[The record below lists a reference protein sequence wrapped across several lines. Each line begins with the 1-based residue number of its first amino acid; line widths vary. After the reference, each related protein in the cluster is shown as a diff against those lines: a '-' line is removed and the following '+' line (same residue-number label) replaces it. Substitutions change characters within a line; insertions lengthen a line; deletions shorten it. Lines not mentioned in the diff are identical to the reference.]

1 MKVSRAMNEK
11 GVDAQHS
18 ELDDDVSLRLIKM
31 LLCVCVA
38 LLDACERTPS
48 RAFKLPKL
56 LDTLIHPRRSISAH
70 QLYKILALTT
80 SWCAHNVLAVAS
92 T

>member
-1 MKVSRAMNEK
+1 MKVSRAMNED

-31 LLCVCVA
+31 LLSVCVA
-38 LLDACERTPS
+38 LLDACERATS
-48 RAFKLPKL
+48 RASKHPKP

-70 QLYKILALTT
+70 QLYEMLALTT
-80 SWCAHNVLAVAS
+80 SWCAHDVLAIAS